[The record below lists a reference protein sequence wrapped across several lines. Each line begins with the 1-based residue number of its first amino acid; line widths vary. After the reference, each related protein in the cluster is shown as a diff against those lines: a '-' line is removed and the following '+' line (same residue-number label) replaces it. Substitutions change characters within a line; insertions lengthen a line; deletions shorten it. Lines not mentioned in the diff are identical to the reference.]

1 VTEAAPSSPASQPPL
16 VPRSR
21 RALLIMLASLVA
33 YTAADLVSKEWALDN
48 LSRARSGEPPPLCQP
63 NKDGYPLVQRLP
75 TEPQPFIE
83 GVIMFHYAENCGAAF
98 GMLRSAPSWARA
110 AVFGVAALGACVVLT
125 LMFMR
130 GAGGKLFSAAVPLI
144 LSGAIGNLSDRV
156 RHGFVV
162 DFIQVDPRLFEYPT
176 FNVADIAISVG
187 VGLLLLDGMK
197 KPAPVPQASGDGSA
211 PSRSA

>member
-1 VTEAAPSSPASQPPL
+1 VTETAEPSPPADPVH

-21 RALLIMLASLVA
+21 SALLVMLASLVV
-33 YTAADLVSKEWALDN
+33 YTAADLGSKQWALDN
-48 LSRARSGEPPPLCQP
+48 LSRARSGEPPPICQP
-63 NKDGYPLVQRLP
+63 DEQGYTRVQRLP
-75 TEPQPFIE
+75 TEPRVFIE
-83 GVIMFHYAENCGAAF
+83 GVIVFHYAENCGAAF
-98 GMLRSAPSWARA
+98 GMLRTAPSWARA

-125 LMFMR
+125 LMFVR
-130 GAGGKLFSAAVPLI
+130 GAGGKLFGVAVPLI

-187 VGLLLLDGMK
+187 VGLLLIDGIK
-197 KPAPVPQASGDGSA
+197 KPAPVAQENGEGSA
-211 PSRSA
+211 RSRSA